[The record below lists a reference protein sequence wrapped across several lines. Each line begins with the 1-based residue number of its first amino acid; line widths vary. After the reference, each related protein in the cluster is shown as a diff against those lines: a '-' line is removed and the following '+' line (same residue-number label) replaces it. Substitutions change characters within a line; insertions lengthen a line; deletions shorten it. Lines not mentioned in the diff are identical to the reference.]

1 MLKVTSTEMQNN
13 FGRYLLLAQEQDI
26 LITRNGQVAAVLS
39 GVGSG
44 GAVDSDLVAEKAL
57 SGGYG
62 LRKATYEEFLAL
74 TKDTE
79 ARYEYIDGEIY
90 LLASPKLDH
99 QLALTEIL
107 VSFYQYFDDTDC
119 TVLTAPY
126 DIRIKRSERDINV
139 VQPDIMVICDLDR
152 NLDEDG
158 NYQGVPTLVAE
169 ILSESTRRN
178 DLIKK
183 LDLYMVGGV
192 KEYWIVDPKNKAVTV
207 YTFDDHDISEHLTY
221 KIPDQAWAI
230 TFPDLAVDL
239 ERTFPGS
246 YR

>member
-1 MLKVTSTEMQNN
+1 
-13 FGRYLLLAQEQDI
+13 
-26 LITRNGQVAAVLS
+26 
-39 GVGSG
+39 
-44 GAVDSDLVAEKAL
+44 
-57 SGGYG
+57 
-62 LRKATYEEFLAL
+62 
-74 TKDTE
+74 
-79 ARYEYIDGEIY
+79 
-90 LLASPKLDH
+90 
-99 QLALTEIL
+99 
-107 VSFYQYFDDTDC
+107 
-119 TVLTAPY
+119 
-126 DIRIKRSERDINV
+126 
-139 VQPDIMVICDLDR
+139 MVICDLDK